1 MVRYVHHQLATIVE
15 VGIAIAISAPVVL
28 AVRGLP
34 YIDSRIVLPPLL
46 AVLGASTLFGLMEVS
61 TRSRWLTGEKGDFEG
76 AVPLADPEAMVP
88 ASRESMR
95 RSFAGP
101 FVVFVALTSLAFG
114 LFWGP
119 WAVGWGLY
127 FVPER
132 LVKAVYVFFWER
144 RHGVLLWCGK
154 VDEQPLGKGQ
164 FLYSSPRSA
173 MPGRVH

>member
-15 VGIAIAISAPVVL
+15 VGIAIAVTAPVVL

-34 YIDSRIVLPPLL
+34 HLDSGIVLPLL
-46 AVLGASTLFGLMEVS
+46 AGLGASALFGLMTVS
-61 TRSRWLTGEKGDFEG
+61 TRSRWLTGEKGDFES
-76 AVPLADPEAMVP
+76 AVPLAEPETMVP
-88 ASRESMR
+88 APRESMR
-95 RSFAGP
+95 RSFAGH

-114 LFWGP
+114 LLWAP

-144 RHGVLLWCGK
+144 RHGVLLWYGK
-154 VDEQPLGKGQ
+154 VDEQPLGERQ